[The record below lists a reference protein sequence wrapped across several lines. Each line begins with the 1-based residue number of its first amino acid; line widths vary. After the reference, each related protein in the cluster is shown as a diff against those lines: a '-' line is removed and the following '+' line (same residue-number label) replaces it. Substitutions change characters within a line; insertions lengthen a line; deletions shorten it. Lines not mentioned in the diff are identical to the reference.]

1 MIVAESERWN
11 IPVAAHAYGGE
22 GATYAILGGVRS
34 LEHGFTLTDEQLQMM
49 VDNGTFWS
57 PTMTVYLPSSP
68 EEESDPLNRRIVES
82 HKDTFRR
89 ALKMGVKIAFGTDVG
104 SIAHGTGAREFK
116 LMVDYGMTPMQ
127 AIKSATITAAALMRL
142 ERSIGSIETGK
153 YADIIA
159 VKGNPLDDITI
170 LENVEFVMKGGKVYK
185 N

>member
-1 MIVAESERWN
+1 
-11 IPVAAHAYGGE
+11 
-22 GATYAILGGVRS
+22 VRS

-116 LMVDYGMTPMQ
+116 SMVDYGMTPMQ